1 MAMTTAQILEKMI
14 VFSEGNLHDI
24 DHLIR
29 VWTYAKT
36 IGELEGLD
44 SRTQYILETAAIT
57 HDIACPYCRTKYGN
71 TEGRHQEEEGA
82 WIVRDFLRGTGMD
95 EAAAGR
101 VIYLVSH
108 HHTVTGVDG
117 ADYQIL
123 LEADYIANAE
133 ENHWPE
139 ENARR
144 FLSSVAGTESGKRLI
159 REILLPGQ
167 EEADRTRAGQVCES
181 GS

>member
-1 MAMTTAQILEKMI
+1 MTTAQILEKMI

-108 HHTVTGVDG
+108 HHTIRFCWRRTISRMRRRITGRRRMCAVFSRRSRGRG
-117 ADYQIL
+117 A
-123 LEADYIANAE
+123 
-133 ENHWPE
+133 
-139 ENARR
+139 
-144 FLSSVAGTESGKRLI
+144 ESG
-159 REILLPGQ
+159 
-167 EEADRTRAGQVCES
+167 
-181 GS
+181 

>member
-1 MAMTTAQILEKMI
+1 
-14 VFSEGNLHDI
+14 
-24 DHLIR
+24 
-29 VWTYAKT
+29 
-36 IGELEGLD
+36 
-44 SRTQYILETAAIT
+44 
-57 HDIACPYCRTKYGN
+57 
-71 TEGRHQEEEGA
+71 
-82 WIVRDFLRGTGMD
+82 MD

-139 ENARR
+139 ENVRR

-159 REILLPGQ
+159 RGDPSPWAGRGGPHAGRTGLRIRVLNDMMRQILLRPGQ
-167 EEADRTRAGQVCES
+167 CGAAKGILTDEV
-181 GS
+181 